1 MSQEQEVSE
10 FEEEMNEQVA
20 AQAKGEEAEPEPVE
34 AEKAAEPEKAE
45 EKTEKPEESTT
56 DSKKDEW
63 TLTAVMDEREKRQ
76 KAVKEAEELREK
88 LKAFEKPE
96 DDVSIFEDEAA
107 WKAAQEE
114 KVQQDLRNASLNMSQ
129 AFAEETFGEDKV
141 AKAAKWMQ
149 EEGQKSPYVVQQ
161 FNEAKLPFHKLVKL
175 YDAEQERLNPES
187 LREKLKQELLEELQ
201 AEKEPEKK
209 PEKSIAPSLA
219 SKRSAG
225 EPSRFPDNPED
236 ILGE

>member
-20 AQAKGEEAEPEPVE
+20 AQAEPEKVETKEAEPEE
-34 AEKAAEPEKAE
+34 TKTE
-45 EKTEKPEESTT
+45 EVKEEKPEESTT